1 MLKHSVELITT
12 YITHVAVGCSITSSE
27 VGVRENCKKQND
39 DDEVLLTY

>member
-12 YITHVAVGCSITSSE
+12 YITLAVGCSITSSE